1 RPDVL
6 CAHAT
11 HLQPAGRSGVW
22 IGHVHPPPLLWI
34 AHHAQRAPTRFEF
47 RTVRPHARDLG
58 ARVGDH
64 FDCVANV
71 RTGRAVDG
79 RVGHHYRFTGWM
91 QDHRALIGGDG
102 RSRRDAAD
110 TVGVA
115 AGLRAQDATL
125 HDRPVTVLAALE
137 RTHAVHDILLVGLDP

>member
-1 RPDVL
+1 MSIGLAYVRCCAIHGAAISASSNASRMLLVLAAAIRRPDVL

-11 HLQPAGRSGVW
+11 HLQPPGRSGVW

-64 FDCVANV
+64 FD
-71 RTGRAVDG
+71 
-79 RVGHHYRFTGWM
+79 
-91 QDHRALIGGDG
+91 
-102 RSRRDAAD
+102 
-110 TVGVA
+110 
-115 AGLRAQDATL
+115 
-125 HDRPVTVLAALE
+125 
-137 RTHAVHDILLVGLDP
+137 